1 MEFEAAARR
10 IMEVINEVTHHADGL
25 NLTSKIKS
33 LGVTSLNF
41 MKVILDIEEVFH
53 IRFRDEDIN
62 PSKFDTIEKIA
73 DLVIKYQGEMD
84 ASA

>member
-33 LGVTSLNF
+33 QSKINNCQEKNSSCHTSYHYFSPSYNF
-41 MKVILDIEEVFH
+41 
-53 IRFRDEDIN
+53 
-62 PSKFDTIEKIA
+62 
-73 DLVIKYQGEMD
+73 
-84 ASA
+84 

>member
-10 IMEVINEVTHHADGL
+10 IMEIVNEVTHHANGL
-25 NLTSKIKS
+25 DITSKIKS

-41 MKVILDIEEVFH
+41 MKAILKIEESFH

-73 DLVIKYQGEMD
+73 VLVVKYQEEMD
-84 ASA
+84 AVD

>member
-10 IMEVINEVTHHADGL
+10 IMEIVNEVTHHADRL
-25 NLTSKIKS
+25 DLTSKIKS

-41 MKVILDIEEVFH
+41 MKVILKIEEAFH

-73 DLVIKYQGEMD
+73 GLVIRYQEED
-84 ASA
+84 TVD

>member
-1 MEFEAAARR
+1 
-10 IMEVINEVTHHADGL
+10 
-25 NLTSKIKS
+25 
-33 LGVTSLNF
+33 